1 MAPPRMRELAVPVR
15 EAAETVGAALGA
27 PAPR

>member
-1 MAPPRMRELAVPVR
+1 MRELAVPVC